1 MMIPI
6 ETIQIIRLYHWHMFG
21 SCEYCG
27 EKYVDVS
34 SIYASVMFVSLTN
47 GERGRC
53 LGDSLISI
61 SVHI

>member
-34 SIYASVMFVSLTN
+34 SICFFHVCESNKQTVNVV
-47 GERGRC
+47 
-53 LGDSLISI
+53 D
-61 SVHI
+61 V